1 MTGLHSTDVRCEA
14 LFASPLQRT
23 DAVTASAVAE
33 AISQTVGQLGPC
45 GCASKMAQEFGDH
58 PETASDRMRWARHVI
73 SDLDLVAELEL
84 LADLGPA
91 AEPEHASEPH
101 GLVSV
106 STGA

>member
-1 MTGLHSTDVRCEA
+1 MTGLHSTEVRCEA

-23 DAVTASAVAE
+23 DAVTASAVAD
-33 AISQTVGQLGPC
+33 AISQTVGKLGPG

-73 SDLDLVAELEL
+73 SDLDLVAELAEL
-84 LADLGPA
+84 DLA
-91 AEPEHASEPH
+91 AEPEHAGKPH
-101 GLVSV
+101 GLVSI